1 MQHSYLTDVSVCFDG
16 FYTPNGDSVSK
27 FAQNPDYLQFI
38 NKGYRHSKVI
48 AFAKGTEQL
57 AAKSFIEKD
66 QGVIFESDPNWTDA
80 FVNALKKHRVWE
92 RENPRKVPS

>member
-1 MQHSYLTDVSVCFDG
+1 M
-16 FYTPNGDSVSK
+16 
-27 FAQNPDYLQFI
+27 
-38 NKGYRHSKVI
+38 